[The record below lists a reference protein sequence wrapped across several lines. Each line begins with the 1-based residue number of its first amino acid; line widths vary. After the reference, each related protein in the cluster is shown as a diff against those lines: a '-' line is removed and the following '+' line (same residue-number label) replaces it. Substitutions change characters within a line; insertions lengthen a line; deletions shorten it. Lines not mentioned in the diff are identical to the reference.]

1 MNLYLDLFLTF
12 AKVGVC
18 TFGGGYAMLPILQRE
33 VVDGKGW
40 ATESELAD
48 YYAVGQCT
56 PGIIAVN
63 TATFVGAKEKGVPGG
78 IAATLGLI
86 FPCLVIIMLI
96 AAFLQNFAEQPVVVH
111 AFNGVRACVCALIL
125 SSVLKLRKSTVVDG
139 PTAGVFA
146 VVLVLAVLGS
156 FVSFPAG
163 WAGSVLSF
171 LCSPVVLVVA
181 AGVAGLCI
189 RAARGGLRP

>member
-1 MNLYLDLFLTF
+1 MGHSRKG
-12 AKVGVC
+12 AAGGV
-18 TFGGGYAMLPILQRE
+18 
-33 VVDGKGW
+33 V
-40 ATESELAD
+40 
-48 YYAVGQCT
+48 
-56 PGIIAVN
+56 
-63 TATFVGAKEKGVPGG
+63 
-78 IAATLGLI
+78 ATLGLV

-139 PTAGVFA
+139 ATAGVFA

-189 RAARGGLRP
+189 RAAKGGLRP

>member
-1 MNLYLDLFLTF
+1 MHGNKMAAAHADGTNLTGTGSIALQP
-12 AKVGVC
+12 
-18 TFGGGYAMLPILQRE
+18 YAR
-33 VVDGKGW
+33 
-40 ATESELAD
+40 
-48 YYAVGQCT
+48 
-56 PGIIAVN
+56 
-63 TATFVGAKEKGVPGG
+63 
-78 IAATLGLI
+78 
-86 FPCLVIIMLI
+86 CL
-96 AAFLQNFAEQPVVVH
+96 LQNFAHLPVVIH
-111 AFNGVRACVCALIL
+111 AFAGVRACVCALIL

-139 PTAGVFA
+139 ATAGIFA

>member
-1 MNLYLDLFLTF
+1 M
-12 AKVGVC
+12 V
-18 TFGGGYAMLPILQRE
+18 AM
-33 VVDGKGW
+33 VSTN
-40 ATESELAD
+40 AT
-48 YYAVGQCT
+48 
-56 PGIIAVN
+56 
-63 TATFVGAKEKGVPGG
+63 
-78 IAATLGLI
+78 AA
-86 FPCLVIIMLI
+86 
-96 AAFLQNFAEQPVVVH
+96 
-111 AFNGVRACVCALIL
+111 ALIL

-146 VVLVLAVLGS
+146 VMLVLAVLGS

>member
-1 MNLYLDLFLTF
+1 
-12 AKVGVC
+12 
-18 TFGGGYAMLPILQRE
+18 
-33 VVDGKGW
+33 
-40 ATESELAD
+40 
-48 YYAVGQCT
+48 
-56 PGIIAVN
+56 
-63 TATFVGAKEKGVPGG
+63 
-78 IAATLGLI
+78 
-86 FPCLVIIMLI
+86 MLI

-146 VVLVLAVLGS
+146 VVLV
-156 FVSFPAG
+156 
-163 WAGSVLSF
+163 
-171 LCSPVVLVVA
+171 VA